1 MFYIGV
7 LVIVQATAFVMTLC
21 FEMPFGG
28 LEKIVMSKIM
38 GGGKKR
44 VPNSASSKDKS
55 EENQAAAI
63 SSPHEAQSNHLGEA
77 HGPTPESFSDKESE
91 ALASAQ
97 NVIENHM
104 AKNGTPTFPP
114 PSFNDIMVTDNSSKL
129 K

>member
-1 MFYIGV
+1 
-7 LVIVQATAFVMTLC
+7 
-21 FEMPFGG
+21 
-28 LEKIVMSKIM
+28 MSKIM

-44 VPNSASSKDKS
+44 VPNSVSSKDKS
-55 EENQAAAI
+55 EENQAAKI
-63 SSPHEAQSNHLGEA
+63 SSPDEAQFNHLGEA
-77 HGPTPESFSDKESE
+77 HGPAPESFFDKESE

-97 NVIENHM
+97 NVVENHV

>member
-44 VPNSASSKDKS
+44 VPISASSKDKS
-55 EENQAAAI
+55 EEDQAATI
-63 SSPHEAQSNHLGEA
+63 SSPDEAQSNHVGEA
-77 HGPTPESFSDKESE
+77 LGAAPVSFSDKESE

-97 NVIENHM
+97 NVVENHV

-114 PSFNDIMVTDNSSKL
+114 PSFNGIMVTDNSSKL

>member
-44 VPNSASSKDKS
+44 VPNASSKDKS
-55 EENQAAAI
+55 EENQAAKI
-63 SSPHEAQSNHLGEA
+63 SSPDEAQFNHLGEA
-77 HGPTPESFSDKESE
+77 HGPAPESFSDKESE

-97 NVIENHM
+97 NVVENHV